1 MLRTARRRWSRELP
15 SLIDGLA
22 LGASGPVI
30 VHGYDQPAGGK
41 WIDNVIPGRLLALDR
56 TSGEIRWN
64 SPCEVG
70 YGRGFGA
77 GLGSERDVVV
87 LGPGQQGHRIA
98 RMNVDNGELLAAR
111 EIGGFDEA
119 RVDPDLCICIAPRRI
134 AALRTSTLAEVWT
147 FGAGGERY
155 HGIARDGDHLWVVYK
170 NERLGRQGVL
180 CIDVGS
186 GEPIGRLLEPRQR
199 SITGLTAEAGLIAM
213 VVSNVEEAIPPDA
226 LQKSAIPTA
235 GGARVRSGIA
245 LLVLSARN
253 GGVERPLWC
262 CALEGELEADFPDV
276 GLRADSGK
284 LYIARGATLE
294 VRDLV
299 SGRMLGQQTVP
310 GLDEHVAWTVAH
322 GAVLLAEETRISI
335 FEVPD

>member
-1 MLRTARRRWSRELP
+1 MTRTARRRWSRELP
-15 SLIDGLA
+15 SLIDGIA

-77 GLGSERDVVV
+77 GLGGERDVVV

-111 EIGGFDEA
+111 EIGAFDEA
-119 RVDPDLCICIAPRRI
+119 RVDPDLCLCISPRRV
-134 AALRTSTLAEVWT
+134 AALRTSSLAEAWT
-147 FGAGGERY
+147 FGASGERY
-155 HGIARDGDHLWVVYK
+155 HGIARDGERLWVVYK

-180 CIDVGS
+180 CLDVAS

-199 SITGLTAEAGLIAM
+199 AIQGLSAENGLVAL
-213 VVSNVEEAIPPDA
+213 VVSSIEEAIPPDA
-226 LQKSAIPTA
+226 LQKAAIPTST
-235 GGARVRSGIA
+235 GTRVRQGLA
-245 LLVLSARN
+245 LLVLSSRGA
-253 GGVERPLWC
+253 GVERPLWC
-262 CALEGELEADFPDV
+262 SALEGEVEADYPDV

-322 GAVLLAEETRISI
+322 GALLLAEETRISI

>member
-15 SLIDGLA
+15 SLIDGIA
-22 LGASGPVI
+22 LGSSGPVI

-41 WIDNVIPGRLLALDR
+41 WIDSVIPGRLLALDR

-77 GLGSERDVVV
+77 GFGSEKEVVV
-87 LGPGQQGHRIA
+87 LGPGQQGHRIV
-98 RMNVDNGELLAAR
+98 RMNLENGELVAAR
-111 EIGGFDEA
+111 EIGAFDEA
-119 RVDPDLCICIAPRRI
+119 RVDPDLCICISPRRLT
-134 AALRTSTLAEVWT
+134 ALHTSKLGEAWN
-147 FGAGGERY
+147 FGASGERY
-155 HGIARDGDHLWVVYK
+155 HGISRDGERLWVVYK

-180 CIDVGS
+180 CLEASS

-199 SITGLTAEAGLIAM
+199 SVLALTAEAGLVAM

-226 LQKSAIPTA
+226 LQKVGLPNAT
-235 GGARVRSGIA
+235 GVRIKQGPA
-245 LLVLSARN
+245 LLVLASRGA
-253 GGVERPLWC
+253 GVERPLWFS
-262 CALEGELEADFPDV
+262 ALDGELEADYPDV
-276 GLRADSGK
+276 GLRVDSGK
-284 LYIARGATLE
+284 LYIARGATLQ

-299 SGRMLGQQTVP
+299 SGRALGQQTIP
-310 GLDEHVAWTVAH
+310 GLDEHVAWTVSQ
-322 GAVLLAEETRISI
+322 GAFLLAEETRISI